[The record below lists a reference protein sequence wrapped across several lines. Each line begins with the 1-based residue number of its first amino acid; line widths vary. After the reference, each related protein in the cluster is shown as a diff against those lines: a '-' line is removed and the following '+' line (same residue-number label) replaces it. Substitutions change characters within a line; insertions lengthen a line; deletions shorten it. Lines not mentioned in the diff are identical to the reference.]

1 MRLDDLDADLYCLTL
16 NLHHRTKK
24 YQYMRKLK
32 ISAKSKNVLSIPNE
46 VVTGPKSIMGAFET
60 VLSAATKSELVDE
73 KLSVAKEAFELLQ
86 NKLDI
91 TTFQTVVLA
100 MLIDHVS
107 PLQPRQMASFLGTNN
122 IRVMSLLPQ
131 VNELVERRLVRSHLD
146 RMEHVQVYEIRKEVL
161 TAYMQDKAL
170 VPNSNAHLTLPK
182 LFDRLAEL
190 FAQCDNDELEVD
202 ELNKEI
208 EDIIAKNPRHEV
220 CKLMRN
226 RDQMEQVL
234 FLFLCTAYVLEGDDN
249 ISPMDFR
256 NFFSAIRFRGMCNQL
271 NSGRHPLM
279 EVGLVVHSA
288 TETFSGRD
296 GITISEE
303 IRKQLSMELN
313 LEWNQQN
320 NEVDKRGLRLASD
333 IQEKSLFFNEAEQ
346 KSVDR
351 LVSLLKEENYQD
363 VRSRLS
369 VFGMRKGFACLLYGA
384 PGTGKTET
392 VLQLAKQTGRDVM
405 AVNISQVK
413 SKWVGDTE
421 KNIKEIFDRYRV
433 YCQKCE
439 LAPILLFNEADA
451 IIGRRSDNVQSS
463 VDKMENAMQNII
475 LEEFEK
481 LDGILIATTN
491 LTCNM
496 DPAFERRFIY
506 KIEFQKPEP
515 IVKVNIWQSMLKDLS
530 REDAEVLSGKYD
542 FSGGQIENIV
552 RKQVV
557 DHILYNSPLT
567 LERLDEYC
575 QMEQIHKESR
585 RSVIG
590 FR

>member
-1 MRLDDLDADLYCLTL
+1 
-16 NLHHRTKK
+16 
-24 YQYMRKLK
+24 MRKLK
-32 ISAKSKNVLSIPNE
+32 ISAKSKKVFEIPNE
-46 VVTGPKSIMGAFET
+46 VVTGPESIMGAFEA
-60 VLSAATKSELVDE
+60 VLQASNKSELDDD
-73 KLSVAKEAFELLQ
+73 KLSTAKEAFDFLQ
-86 NKLDI
+86 DKLGI
-91 TTFQTVVLA
+91 TTFQTIVLA
-100 MLIDHVS
+100 MLIDHVT
-107 PLQPRQMASFLGTNN
+107 PLQPRQMASFLGTSN

-131 VNELVERRLVRSHLD
+131 VNELVERRLVRTHVD
-146 RMEHVQVYEIRKEVL
+146 RMEHANVFEIRKEVL
-161 TAYMQDKAL
+161 QAYMQNKAII
-170 VPNSNAHLTLPK
+170 PDSNAHLMLPQ

-190 FAQCDNDELEVD
+190 FAQCDNDEMEVD

-208 EDIIAKNPRHEV
+208 SDIVSRNPRHEV

-226 RDQMEQVL
+226 RDYMEQVL

-256 NFFSAIRFRGMCNQL
+256 NFFSVIRFRGMCNQL
-271 NSGRHPLM
+271 TTGHHPLM
-279 EVGLVVHSA
+279 DAGLIVHSV

-296 GITISEE
+296 GVTISEKL
-303 IRKQLSMELN
+303 RKQLTMELN

-320 NEVDKRGLRLASD
+320 NEVDKRGLRLATD
-333 IQEKSLFFNEAEQ
+333 IQEKNLFFNAAEQ

-351 LVSLLKEENYQD
+351 LASLLQEDNYQD
-363 VRSRLS
+363 VRKRLS
-369 VFGMRKGFACLLYGA
+369 ACGMRKGFACLLYGA

-405 AVNISQVK
+405 AVNVTQIK

-439 LAPILLFNEADA
+439 KAPILLFNEADA
-451 IIGRRSDNVQSS
+451 IISKRSANVQSS

-475 LEEFEK
+475 LEELEK

-506 KIEFQKPEP
+506 KIEFHKPEP
-515 IVKVNIWQSMLKDLS
+515 SVKVEIWQSMLKDLP
-530 REDAEVLSGKYD
+530 REDAEALSGKYD

-552 RKQVV
+552 RKQVI
-557 DHILYNSPLT
+557 DNILYDNPLN
-567 LERLDEYC
+567 LKSLDEYC
-575 QMEQIHKESR
+575 QMEQIHKESPR
-585 RSVIG
+585 AVVG